1 MTARAAELLARMSLR
16 EKVGQLNQRMFGWDA
31 VVRDGCRWR
40 ITEELEAELE
50 RWSGLGALYGL
61 FRADAWSGRS
71 WAGGIRPEE
80 RAEVA
85 ELVQQAVERA
95 GRHGVRALLV
105 EEAPHGH
112 QALGGSLLPQNLALA
127 ATWNPGLVEEAS
139 AAVAAELAASGAHVA
154 LVSGLDVLRD
164 GRWGRSEETFGEDP
178 LLAAELA
185 RAVVTGMQGAD
196 RSQVGA
202 GGVAVVLKHLA
213 AQGEATGGRN
223 GQSAVIGERDL
234 HEIHLPPVRAAVGA
248 GVLGLMAA
256 YNDIDGVPCC
266 ASPALLRT
274 YLRGSLGFDGIVMAD
289 GLAVDRL
296 APLAGDTAAA
306 GRLALLSGV
315 DLSLWDEG
323 FTTLEASAAVDPAV
337 AAAVDEACLRV
348 LTLKDTLGLLGPAA
362 SVGSADQPTGQPTD
376 QPAARERLEIARGR
390 TEVLS
395 RRLARESVVLL
406 DDDGGLLPLDAGR
419 FRRGSRVLVVG
430 PGAASHT
437 ALLGD
442 YVPPLPPDQQVSVLD
457 ALRARLPD
465 AKVTFLPDDDVRL
478 GAFARESGLVV
489 AVLGGTSHRAYDEEF
504 ADNGA
509 AADPRA
515 SAATGGE
522 GVDLADV
529 SLPHGQD
536 GFLAGLRAATVAP
549 VVALMVAGRPHVLT
563 AVLEHADATLWV
575 GYAGPSGGHAAAA
588 ALFGDAAIGGSL
600 PMTLP
605 RSAGVLPVRYNDR
618 HRPDGVYQDVPDPVL
633 LPFGHG
639 VPAGLRLHGV
649 SVTVARDVVGVRAVA
664 SNTAA
669 VRVEGVVQ
677 VYAHRAGGPA
687 LPRLR
692 ELVAFR
698 RVGLAPGE
706 SAALSWD
713 VDPTAIFAD
722 GAAARTAL
730 QVGPELVEGLRP
742 HRG

>member
-16 EKVGQLNQRMFGWDA
+16 EKVGQLNQRLFGWDA
-31 VVRDGCRWR
+31 VVRDGGGWR

-127 ATWNPGLVEEAS
+127 ATWDPGLVEEAS
-139 AAVAAELAASGAHVA
+139 AAVAAELAASGVHVA

-196 RSQVGA
+196 RSRVGQ

-234 HEIHLPPVRAAVGA
+234 HEIHLPPVRAAVEA

-274 YLRGSLGFDGIVMAD
+274 YLRGSLGFDGLVMAD

-315 DLSLWDEG
+315 DVSLWDEG
-323 FTTLEASAAVDPAV
+323 FTTLEASAAEDPDV

-348 LTLKDTLGLLGPAA
+348 LTLKESLGLLGPTAPAGPAA
-362 SVGSADQPTGQPTD
+362 DPS
-376 QPAARERLEIARGR
+376 AARERLEIARGR
-390 TEVLS
+390 TEALS
-395 RRLARESVVLL
+395 RRLAREAMVLL
-406 DDDGGLLPLDAGR
+406 DDQDGLLPLDAGR
-419 FRRGSRVLVVG
+419 LRREGRVLVVG

-465 AKVTFLPDDDVRL
+465 AEVTFLPDGDERL
-478 GAFARESGLVV
+478 GAFAREAGLVV

-536 GFLAGLRAATVAP
+536 RFLARVRAATAAP
-549 VVALMVAGRPHVLT
+549 LVALVVAGRPHVLT
-563 AVLEHADATLWV
+563 EVLEHADATLWV
-575 GYAGPSGGHAAAA
+575 GYAGPSGGDAAVA

-605 RSAGVLPVRYNDR
+605 RAAGVLPVRYNDR

-639 VPAGLRLHGV
+639 VPAGLRLDAV
-649 SVTVARDVVGVRAVA
+649 SVMVTRETVRVRAVA
-664 SNTAA
+664 SNAAA

-698 RVGLAPGE
+698 RVSLVPGE

-713 VDPTAIFAD
+713 LDPAAVFAD
-722 GAAARTAL
+722 GASARTAL

>member
-31 VVRDGCRWR
+31 VVRDGGGWR

-71 WAGGIRPEE
+71 WAVGIRPEE

-85 ELVQQAVERA
+85 DLVQQAVERA

-127 ATWNPGLVEEAS
+127 ATWDPGLVEEAS
-139 AAVAAELAASGAHVA
+139 AAVSAELAASGVHVA

-196 RSQVGA
+196 RSRIGQ

-234 HEIHLPPVRAAVGA
+234 HEIHLPPVRAAVDA

-296 APLAGDTAAA
+296 VPLAGDTAAA

-323 FTTLEASAAVDPAV
+323 FTTLEASAAADPDV

-348 LTLKDTLGLLGPAA
+348 LTLKDTFGLLGPMAPAA
-362 SVGSADQPTGQPTD
+362 PADHA
-376 QPAARERLEIARGR
+376 AARERLEIARGR
-390 TEVLS
+390 AEALS

-465 AKVTFLPDDDVRL
+465 ADVTYLADDDARL
-478 GAFARESGLVV
+478 GACARESGLVV

-536 GFLAGLRAATVAP
+536 RFLAGLRAATAAP
-549 VVALMVAGRPHVLT
+549 VVALVVAGRPHVLT
-563 AVLEHADATLWV
+563 EVLEHADATLWV

-605 RSAGVLPVRYNDR
+605 RSAGVVPVRYNDR

-664 SNTAA
+664 SNAEAA
-669 VRVEGVVQ
+669 RIEGVVQ

-698 RVGLAPGE
+698 RVALAPGE

-713 VDPTAIFAD
+713 LDPAAVFAD
-722 GAAARTAL
+722 GASARTAL